1 MANRHRKTCTASHVI
16 REMQIKTTM
25 RHHLMPVE
33 ELLSK
38 RQEITHVG
46 EVVEK
51 MKLSYTAGGSADGC
65 MHCGN
70 QYGGLVKHEKQN
82 CHRTR

>member
-1 MANRHRKTCTASHVI
+1 MAKRHMKRCSASLII
-16 REMQIKTTM
+16 REMKIKTTVIY
-25 RHHLMPVE
+25 HLTSVRR
-33 ELLSK
+33 LSSETP
-38 RQEITHVG
+38 QVATVG
-46 EVVEK
+46 EDVEK
-51 MKLSYTAGGSADGC
+51 KLSYTAGGSADGC